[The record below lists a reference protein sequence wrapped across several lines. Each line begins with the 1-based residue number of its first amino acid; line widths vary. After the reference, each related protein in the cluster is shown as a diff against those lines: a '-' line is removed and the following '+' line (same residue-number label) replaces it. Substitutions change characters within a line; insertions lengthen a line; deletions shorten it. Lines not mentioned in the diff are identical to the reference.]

1 MCTCY
6 CFRPMPLLDDGH
18 HMGHHFA
25 AHPQHPHPG
34 AGFHNMNM
42 GLNHFNMGGHYM
54 GHHDKYAFHCPPKMD
69 DPQTLNLVK
78 SETLCPPYFYPTM
91 DALPVTANI

>member
-1 MCTCY
+1 
-6 CFRPMPLLDDGH
+6 MPLLGEENH

-25 AHPQHPHPG
+25 PHHAQHHH
-34 AGFHNMNM
+34 AGHTGFPNMGNM

-54 GHHDKYAFHCPPKMD
+54 THHDKYASHWPPKMD

-78 SETLCPPYFYPTM
+78 SETIGPPYFYPTM
-91 DALPVTANI
+91 DALPVTSTL